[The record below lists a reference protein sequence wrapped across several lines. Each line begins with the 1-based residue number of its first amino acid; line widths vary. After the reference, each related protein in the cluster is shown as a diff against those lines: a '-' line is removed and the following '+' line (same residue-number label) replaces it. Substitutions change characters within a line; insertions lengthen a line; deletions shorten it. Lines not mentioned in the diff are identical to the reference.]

1 MCVCVCDMARCI
13 QTCMAQ
19 PLQSWPES
27 TIRCRVRTLSP
38 GYPSRAWDTH
48 HLLRRSRC
56 CCCCRGSSHPLC
68 AAPVPA
74 QTPATVT
81 VITEVTPTKKYRVY
95 VEYRE
100 CSEHAVLGYLP
111 SGVGIKLVC
120 WLVGVTTVITLTA
133 EEAGTETETAL
144 RLLLLLL
151 LLLPHRR
158 DAEMNVS
165 WYGMNPGSPERACG
179 CQTAKPSAPVRISRA
194 LHAQMLPAAAFRA
207 RSRSGDASEMSCITV
222 NVSVNV
228 SVCDMAC
235 RGRRRSPSRCNKPRL
250 RRLRP
255 PEPTP
260 IGSGR
265 AAAAAAARCCC
276 RYFSRR
282 P

>member
-1 MCVCVCDMARCI
+1 MHGSATAKLARSLCNL
-13 QTCMAQ
+13 M
-19 PLQSWPES
+19 P
-27 TIRCRVRTLSP
+27 SP
-38 GYPSRAWDTH
+38 HAEPRIPIPCLGHVD
-48 HLLRRSRC
+48 LLRRSRC

-81 VITEVTPTKKYRVY
+81 VITEVTPTEKY
-95 VEYRE
+95 E

-151 LLLPHRR
+151 LLLSHRR

-165 WYGMNPGSPERACG
+165 RNGMNAGSPERACG
-179 CQTAKPSAPVRISRA
+179 CQTAKPSAPVRISHA

-207 RSRSGDASEMSCITV
+207 RSRSGDASEMSCTV
-222 NVSVNV
+222 DVSVNV

-235 RGRRRSPSRCNKPRL
+235 RG
-250 RRLRP
+250 
-255 PEPTP
+255 
-260 IGSGR
+260 
-265 AAAAAAARCCC
+265 
-276 RYFSRR
+276 
-282 P
+282 